1 MGKNRKEIAIVT
13 KSAWPMCLT
22 QKGIIHSIIC
32 DAIGIGALCV
42 SANLEV
48 PLQPVPFTL
57 QVLALAFIVA
67 AFDVREA
74 AVTTAGYVVI
84 GALGAPVFSGAL
96 GGIIRLVGPTGGF
109 ILGFVVAAIVGSWLR
124 IRLEHTHMPWVVAC
138 LLSLVVT
145 IAIVYACGWMHL
157 MVVGHLS
164 AVSAFTVGVAP
175 FVVLDLMKAGIASC
189 LTAAARIAMGKDMH

>member
-1 MGKNRKEIAIVT
+1 MGKNRKEIAIVA
-13 KSAWPMCLT
+13 KSAWPMRLT

-84 GALGAPVFSGAL
+84 GALGAP
-96 GGIIRLVGPTGGF
+96 
-109 ILGFVVAAIVGSWLR
+109 
-124 IRLEHTHMPWVVAC
+124 
-138 LLSLVVT
+138 
-145 IAIVYACGWMHL
+145 
-157 MVVGHLS
+157 
-164 AVSAFTVGVAP
+164 